1 MTVCVAILVNDGLVT
16 YSDRLTYDN
25 KVNVRLDLNGKAIEI
40 DKFIEND
47 NVRVLFAGSVGVAEK
62 VIELISKI
70 LNLNV
75 LNKPVDILLS
85 ISGFFDENDELI
97 PLMQK
102 GLNDFGV
109 AFIFYLKKE
118 KELFRIVYDKQSKK
132 INAEC
137 KSILAIG
144 FDSEENEK
152 FLIKSGQAETTSLE
166 KTKTNIRLLH
176 RKLKKDKLVGKNY
189 DVYPK

>member
-1 MTVCVAILVNDGLVT
+1 MTVCVAILTKSGLVT
-16 YSDRLTYDN
+16 YSDRLTYDD
-25 KVNVRLDLNGKAIEI
+25 KVNVRFDLNGKAIEI

-118 KELFRIVYDKQSKK
+118 KELFRIVYDTQGKVT
-132 INAEC
+132 NTEC